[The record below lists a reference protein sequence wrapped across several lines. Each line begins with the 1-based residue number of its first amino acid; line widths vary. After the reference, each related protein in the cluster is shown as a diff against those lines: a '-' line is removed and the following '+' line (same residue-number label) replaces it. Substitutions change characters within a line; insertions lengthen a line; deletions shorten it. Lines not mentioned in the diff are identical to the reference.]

1 MHTMRNT
8 PLSFIIERIKPAVLA
23 LVLLI
28 FWSCG
33 NPDTSALQAKVDS
46 LNKQV
51 AQTYKPGLGE
61 FMLGIQIHHAKL
73 YFAGKNKNWELAEF
87 EMGEIKE
94 ALDDINKYC
103 TDRPEIKSLPILT
116 PAADSVNNAVKAKSP
131 QRFEAGFVL
140 LTGACNSC
148 HQTTHHQ
155 FNVIKLP
162 DTPPFNNQ
170 EFKVK

>member
-1 MHTMRNT
+1 MRNT
-8 PLSFIIERIKPAVLA
+8 PLSFVIERINIAVLA
-23 LVLLI
+23 LVLLA

-33 NPDTSALQAKVDS
+33 NPDTSALQSKVDS
-46 LNKQV
+46 LNNQV
-51 AQTYKPGLGE
+51 VQAYKPGLGE

-103 TDRPEIKSLPILT
+103 TDRPEIKSLPILN
-116 PAADSVNNAVKAKSP
+116 PAVDSVNNAVKAKSP

-155 FNVIKLP
+155 FNVIKVP

>member
-1 MHTMRNT
+1 MRNT
-8 PLSFIIERIKPAVLA
+8 PLGFIIERIKTPVLV
-23 LVLLI
+23 LVLLT

-33 NPDTSALQAKVDS
+33 NPDTNTKALQAKVDS

-51 AQTYKPGLGE
+51 AQAYKPGLGE

-73 YFAGKNKNWELAEF
+73 YFAGKSKNWALAEF

-103 TDRPEIKSLPILT
+103 TDRPEIKSLPILN
-116 PAADSVNNAVKAKSP
+116 PAVDSVNNAVKASSP

-155 FNVIKLP
+155 FNVIKVP
-162 DTPPFNNQ
+162 ETPPFNNQ

>member
-1 MHTMRNT
+1 MRNT
-8 PLSFIIERIKPAVLA
+8 PLSFVIEHIKVPVAV
-23 LVLLI
+23 VLLLT

-33 NPDTSALQAKVDS
+33 NTDTNTLQAKVDS

-51 AQTYKPGLGE
+51 AQAYKPGLGE

-73 YFAGKNKNWELAEF
+73 YFAGKNKNWELAAF

-94 ALDDINKYC
+94 AVDDINKYC
-103 TDRPEIKSLPILT
+103 TDRPEIKSLPILY
-116 PAADSVNNAVKAKSP
+116 PAVDSVNNAVKASSP

-140 LTGACNSC
+140 LTKACNSC
-148 HQTTHHQ
+148 HQSTHHQ
-155 FNVIKLP
+155 FNVIKVP

>member
-1 MHTMRNT
+1 MRNT
-8 PLSFIIERIKPAVLA
+8 PLSFVIEHIKVSVAVL
-23 LVLLI
+23 LLLT

-33 NPDTSALQAKVDS
+33 NPDTNTLQAKVDS

-51 AQTYKPGLGE
+51 AQAYKPGLGE

-73 YFAGKNKNWELAEF
+73 YFAGKNKNWELAAF

-94 ALDDINKYC
+94 AVDDINKYC
-103 TDRPEIKSLPILT
+103 TDRPEIKSLPILN
-116 PAADSVNNAVKAKSP
+116 PAVDSVNNAVKASSP

-140 LTGACNSC
+140 LTKACNSC
-148 HQTTHHQ
+148 HQSTHHQ
-155 FNVIKLP
+155 FNVIKVP